1 MMRGDINTPVADDH
15 AAWSECRSAQQQR
28 LKSANVFA
36 LMIDGQRRLAS
47 TP

>member
-1 MMRGDINTPVADDH
+1 MMRGDINTAVADDQ
-15 AAWSECRSAQQQR
+15 ASCSECRSAQQR

-36 LMIDGQRRLAS
+36 LMIDGQRLLAS